1 MYLVVIMMML
11 MVMIM
16 MTEATAQTSL
26 EFFDFVKISKYCK
39 NDICNQVID
48 SYVLSFAFFHTVCN
62 KFKGSFRQLEYLYS
76 VVVKKVG

>member
-1 MYLVVIMMML
+1 MML
-11 MVMIM
+11 MIM

-48 SYVLSFAFFHTVCN
+48 YYALLSFAFFLTVCN